1 MASQTSILGA
11 AGEYFILSSLL
22 RRGYIAALA
31 PQGVPNTDIVVSD
44 LNGDRLCAVQ
54 VKTRREIGSDGGW
67 HMSEKH
73 EKISGK
79 NLFYAFVDFGRS
91 ESEPPRSFILPSKK
105 VCEVLSASHKAWL
118 AKPGRNGRPH
128 RDTKMRRLLPNYGI
142 IFGETENP
150 YPAGWLDRYRE
161 NWEQLSLEPQKQLLE
176 SGRSD

>member
-11 AGEYFILSSLL
+11 AGEYFVLSSLL

-44 LNGDRLCAVQ
+44 LNGDRLCAIQ

-73 EKISGK
+73 EKISSK

-91 ESEPPRSFILPSKK
+91 ENDPPKSFILPSKK
-105 VCEVLSASHKAWL
+105 VCAVLSTSHKAWL
-118 AKPGRNGRPH
+118 ARPGRNGQPH
-128 RDTKMRRLLPNYGI
+128 HDTKMRRFLPNYRI
-142 IFGETENP
+142 IFGETKNP
-150 YPAGWLDRYRE
+150 YPEGWLNKYKE
-161 NWEQLSLEPQKQLLE
+161 NWDQLSLVPQKQLLK
-176 SGRSD
+176 SDTSD